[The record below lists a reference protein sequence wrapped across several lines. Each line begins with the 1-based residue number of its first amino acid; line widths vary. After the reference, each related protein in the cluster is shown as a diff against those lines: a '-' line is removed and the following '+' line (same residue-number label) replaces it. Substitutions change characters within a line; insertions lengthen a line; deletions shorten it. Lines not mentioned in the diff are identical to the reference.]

1 MARHSM
7 QTVIKKNQQIKW
19 QEKMIN
25 RDEEEARFAFNMI
38 QAANQITGIILIALY
53 RKDTAKAEE
62 IGQMIKSQNLK
73 LVLQV
78 QENGLNLFAFDQ
90 HNQPVG
96 GPLFSFAKE
105 DAPAGA
111 MN

>member
-1 MARHSM
+1 
-7 QTVIKKNQQIKW
+7 
-19 QEKMIN
+19 MIN
-25 RDEEEARFAFNMI
+25 RDDEEARFAFNNMI

-78 QENGLNLFAFDQ
+78 QENGLDLLTFDQ